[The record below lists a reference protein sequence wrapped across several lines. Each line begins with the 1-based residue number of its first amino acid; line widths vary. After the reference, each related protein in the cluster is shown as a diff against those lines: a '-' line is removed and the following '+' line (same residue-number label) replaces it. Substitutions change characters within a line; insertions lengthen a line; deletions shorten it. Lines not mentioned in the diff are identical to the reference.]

1 MSAPPHL
8 PPTRAVPTETPHRIR
23 PAPASARKL
32 ALVYLA
38 SALLFLA
45 GSDRLLHGLLPPEQA
60 GPMAPAIVLAFVVL
74 SAFLLYLERRGAEE
88 RARRLREEEDRQARE
103 MEARVQERTAELEQS
118 QADLEAFSSSVSH
131 DLRAPLRAVE
141 GFGQALLEDYGDR
154 LDATGRDYAQRL
166 VGAAQNMD
174 ALIRDLLAYS
184 RLSRA
189 EMPVVVVSLQD
200 VVREAIAA
208 MRAEIAEGRARVAV
222 EAGLPSVLAHP
233 MTLAQ
238 VVLNLVRNA
247 VKFVP
252 AGETPR
258 VQIYANPQGGWVR
271 LIVRD
276 NGIGVDPRHQERIFL
291 PFERLHGADRYPG
304 TGIGLSI
311 VRRAVLRMGGK
322 VGVISAVGEG
332 SRFWIELPAAEPGA
346 KP

>member
-1 MSAPPHL
+1 VSARSLALCYLAGAALFFAVLDRL
-8 PPTRAVPTETPHRIR
+8 PSSARAI
-23 PAPASARKL
+23 APASVIAFV
-32 ALVYLA
+32 AL
-38 SALLFLA
+38 SALL
-45 GSDRLLHGLLPPEQA
+45 
-60 GPMAPAIVLAFVVL
+60 
-74 SAFLLYLERRGAEE
+74 LYVERRGAEE
-88 RARRLREEEDRQARE
+88 RIRRLREQEEKQARE
-103 MEARVQERTAELEQS
+103 LETRVNERTAELEQS
-118 QADLEAFSSSVSH
+118 QADLEAFSYSVSH

-141 GFGQALLEDYGDR
+141 GFSQALLEDYGDR
-154 LDATGRDYAQRL
+154 LDATGRDYTERL
-166 VGAAQNMD
+166 VGAAKNMD

-189 EMPVVVVSLQD
+189 EMPLVVVSFQD
-200 VVREAIAA
+200 VVNEALKA
-208 MRAEIAEGRARVAV
+208 MQAEITERRARVAV

-233 MTLAQ
+233 TTLVQ

-252 AGETPR
+252 GGETPR
-258 VQIYANPQGGWVR
+258 VQIYANPQGGRLR

-311 VRRAVLRMGGK
+311 VRRAVERMGGK
-322 VGVISAVGEG
+322 VGVTSAVGEG
-332 SRFWIELPAAEPGA
+332 SRFWLELPAAEPGA